1 MKKIVFLL
9 IAVLLCVSCQ
19 QPSENVPPV
28 KTGIVLKTGTRYCV
42 EKGASEMAP
51 AILVQYSDGSSVEA
65 VGKVEGSWSG
75 FADITYENFKIENG
89 AYIYDEALSGLPST
103 LDAEYN
109 SKYVLLKAVEGG
121 YHFVKDVNSTIEI
134 KAENLYIV
142 GEDGAEIKID
152 LLNPTNVINV
162 TEGSV
167 TIDGIKFSVID
178 QGKNDDNEVNIIN
191 TKGGNAFVKNCNFT
205 GFNVISF
212 INPDSEDRT
221 AGVGINSNFDDAGG
235 FISLTDNTFK
245 DMIIVSWTTQ
255 KDIIQNNRFENSYIF
270 VGSGNCTIEDNVF
283 NNDSLGYGVV
293 NYDGV
298 LDEETIAQIIKD
310 NKDCKVVLFE
320 E

>member
-28 KTGIVLKTGTRYCV
+28 KTGIVLKSGTRYCV
-42 EKGASEMAP
+42 EKGSSELSP

-65 VGKVEGSWSG
+65 VGEVDGSASG

-89 AYIYDEALSGLPST
+89 AYIYDEAINELPAT
-103 LDAEYN
+103 MGKDYN

-121 YHFVKDVNSTIEI
+121 YHFVKDVNSTLEI
-134 KAENLYIV
+134 SAENLYIA

-152 LLNPTNVINV
+152 LFNSTNVINV

-167 TIDGIKFSVID
+167 TLDGIKFSI
-178 QGKNDDNEVNIIN
+178 NDTGNDGDNEVHIIN
-191 TKGGNAFVKNCNFT
+191 ATGGNVFVKNCSFT
-205 GFNVISF
+205 GFNVHSLT
-212 INPDSEDRT
+212 NPYPEERS
-221 AGVGINSNFDDAGG
+221 AFVGINSMDNEKG
-235 FISLTDNTFK
+235 FISLTDNIFK
-245 DMIIVSWTTQ
+245 ELAIGDWSTQ
-255 KDIIQNNRFENSYIF
+255 KDIIQNNRFENAYIV
-270 VGSGNCTIEDNVF
+270 VGLGNCTIEGNIF
-283 NNDSLGYGVV
+283 ENDSLGYGVV
-293 NYDGV
+293 NYDGI
-298 LDEETIAQIIKD
+298 LDEETIAQIEKD

>member
-1 MKKIVFLL
+1 M
-9 IAVLLCVSCQ
+9 
-19 QPSENVPPV
+19 
-28 KTGIVLKTGTRYCV
+28 
-42 EKGASEMAP
+42 
-51 AILVQYSDGSSVEA
+51 
-65 VGKVEGSWSG
+65 
-75 FADITYENFKIENG
+75 
-89 AYIYDEALSGLPST
+89 
-103 LDAEYN
+103 
-109 SKYVLLKAVEGG
+109 EGG

-255 KDIIQNNRFENSYIF
+255 KDIIPNNRFENSYIF

>member
-28 KTGIVLKTGTRYCV
+28 KTGIVLKTGTRYCI
-42 EKGASEMAP
+42 EKGSSEMSP

-65 VGKVEGSWSG
+65 VGKVEGSESG
-75 FADITYENFKIENG
+75 FADITYEDFKIENG
-89 AYIYDEALSGLPST
+89 AYVYDEALSELPST
-103 LDAEYN
+103 LDEGYN

-121 YHFVKDVNSTIEI
+121 YHFVKDVNSTLKIS
-134 KAENLYIV
+134 AENLYIL

-152 LLNPTNVINV
+152 LRNPTNVIDV

-167 TIDGIKFSVID
+167 TIDDIKFSIID
-178 QGKNDDNEVNIIN
+178 TGSDDDNEVNIIN
-191 TKGGNAFVKNCNFT
+191 AKGGNAFVKNCDFT
-205 GFNVISF
+205 GFNVYSF
-212 INPDSEDRT
+212 IDPDPDTRT
-221 AGVGINSNFDDAGG
+221 AFVGINSNFDGKGG
-235 FISLTDNTFK
+235 FISLTDNTLK
-245 DMIIVSWTTQ
+245 DLIIVSWTDQ
-255 KDIIQNNRFENSYIF
+255 KDTIQNNRFENSYIF
-270 VGSGNCTIEDNVF
+270 VGSGNCTIEGNVF
-283 NNDSLGYGVV
+283 ENDSLGYGVI
-293 NYDGV
+293 NYEGI